1 VRLVYERGSE
11 EFTRVIT
18 FSDAIFAIAMTLLV
32 VGIEIPKLDDPD
44 SVGELADAL
53 NDVSD
58 SLVSFFISFAVIGRY
73 WVAHHSFFSLLGRM
87 SRRLMASNLVYLA
100 FIAFLPFPTGVLG
113 DFFDNP
119 LALGI
124 YAAMVALVS
133 GLEVVQF
140 RVAYGEGLLAREM
153 PPEVY
158 RWGTLMSLS
167 PVAFFLASVP
177 VAFAAGSE
185 IAVVVWLLVIP
196 FQIVAN
202 RHKPARADD
211 FALG

>member
-1 VRLVYERGSE
+1 M
-11 EFTRVIT
+11 IT

-32 VGIEIPKLDDPD
+32 VGIEVPKLDDPD

-53 NDVSD
+53 DDVSD

-87 SRRLMASNLVYLA
+87 SRRLIWTNLLYLA

-124 YAAMVALVS
+124 YAVTVALVS
-133 GLEVVQF
+133 GLEVLSFQ
-140 RVAYGEGLLAREM
+140 VAYRGGLLAREM
-153 PPEVY
+153 PPEVH
-158 RWGTLMSLS
+158 RWGTVMALS

-177 VAFAAGSE
+177 VAFLAGSE
-185 IAVVVWLLVIP
+185 IAVIVWFLVIP

-202 RHKPARADD
+202 RQKPASADE